1 MSKQVLLYDKSPL
14 TKKRKNTKDKKKKPK
29 QKQKQ
34 KQTVKQNVEVK
45 VQSSGGSSGGG
56 GGFIPSPFQDRTGE
70 NVRIQN
76 LIDTI
81 QKQQQKQQQQAKAPE
96 PAPRAPEP
104 EPLYRASIPRPDIYP
119 NIFDIPGFP
128 TPTFIQR
135 KPNTDSRSL
144 YEKIVDDN
152 KKIQDDLNE
161 LDKDEEEF
169 MREQAEQYRREEEA
183 DKKKAPRSDKG
194 KARGSTKQKYLDIGI
209 EEGIPLGRD
218 IQNEY
223 VMAVEQKQDRALQP
237 GQMRLMPTAEEQPAS
252 SSSDILFA

>member
-1 MSKQVLLYDKSPL
+1 MSKQVLLYDKPPL
-14 TKKRKNTKDKKKKPK
+14 TKKGKKTKDKKKKPK

-34 KQTVKQNVEVK
+34 KQTVRQNVDVK

-96 PAPRAPEP
+96 PAAREP
-104 EPLYRASIPRPDIYP
+104 EPAPKPTPIPDIYP
-119 NIFDIPGFP
+119 NVFDTPGFP
-128 TPTFIQR
+128 APTFIKR

-144 YEKIVDDN
+144 FEKIADDN

-169 MREQAEQYRREEEA
+169 MREQAEQYMREEEA
-183 DKKKAPRSDKG
+183 DKKRATRSDKG
-194 KARGSTKQKYLDIGI
+194 KARGSTKQKYLNIGI

-252 SSSDILFA
+252 SSSSNILFA